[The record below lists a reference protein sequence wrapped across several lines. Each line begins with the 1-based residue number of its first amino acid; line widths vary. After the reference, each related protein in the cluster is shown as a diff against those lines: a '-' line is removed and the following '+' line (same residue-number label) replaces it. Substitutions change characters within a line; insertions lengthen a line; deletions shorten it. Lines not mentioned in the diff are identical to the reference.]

1 MNQPDPER
9 WRVIEECLDRV
20 LDSPESERARILDE
34 VEDPSLRREVEK
46 LLAASEEAGSRF
58 ETPPLLVARE
68 VLREPETVDPVE
80 VGRQIGP
87 WRTVRLLGRGGMG
100 AVYLAE
106 RADGA
111 FDKAVALKIVKRGMD
126 TDEIVRRFH
135 QERKILARLEHPNI
149 AGLIDGGVTDDG
161 MPYFV
166 MELAVGEPI
175 DEWCDARTLLVR
187 ERLRLFRTVCE
198 AVQYAHGN
206 LVIHRDLKPPN
217 VVVSGG
223 EVKLLDFGIAKLLG
237 AEDAQAVI
245 TQTNEARLTPRY
257 AAPEQVRGL
266 ATTTATDV
274 YSLGIILYELLTGR
288 PPFRLSGR
296 TLLEMQVI
304 ICTEDPLRPSAVVT
318 RSREGKSAV
327 EIARSRGLG
336 RPETLQQMLRGDL
349 DAICLKALCKAPE
362 ERYGSPIA
370 LADDIERYLEGRPVR
385 AMPPS
390 RSYRAR
396 KFVQRNRAAVALGAL
411 TGLVLAGATI
421 ATVVSAAAARRQGLL
436 RQQEAERATVA
447 RDFVVNMLG
456 SFDPDEQPG
465 RRQLTTAE
473 LIQVGIA
480 NLDALDVQPSLKAT
494 VMNTLGQVA
503 FNMGERSVADSL
515 FRGAYAILAPTGDNA
530 DLANTMMGIGQ
541 ILQRDQKYV
550 DAANWYR
557 RALDA
562 RQQNLEPL
570 DRRTAEAQRALAFAL
585 YNIDG
590 DAASREAEA
599 LYSDLLARPD
609 LPADLQ
615 AAAIE
620 GLGDLRLR
628 AHELPQAES
637 LYTRVLVLRRATQPE
652 GHPDIARALWGLGT
666 AVRDQDR
673 LAEAEADYRESLEI
687 LMAAYGPRHRDVAFA
702 WYFLGQALSLQQR
715 DAEAED
721 AFRQAAEISADVNP
735 PGHSFTAQAFHYT
748 GLMASRAGDETAAL
762 HWLERSRSVSL
773 EALANGQDSAAIAN
787 QVVSTDIEIASRLA
801 SLNRKAEALE
811 LLREAVRFPADSANA
826 RRAADHLADMEKG
839 SGETPDRP
847 GPSAPK

>member
-1 MNQPDPER
+1 MSQPDPER
-9 WRVIEECLDRV
+9 WRAIEELLDRV
-20 LDSPESERARILDE
+20 LDAPESERERILE
-34 VEDPSLRREVEK
+34 ESSDPALRREVEK

-68 VLREPETVDPVE
+68 VLREPEELDQVE
-80 VGRQIGP
+80 IGRRIGP
-87 WRTVRLLGRGGMG
+87 WRTVKLLGRGGMG
-100 AVYLAE
+100 VVYRAE

-111 FDKAVALKIVKRGMD
+111 FEKAVALKIVKRGMD

-161 MPYFV
+161 TPYFV
-166 MELAVGEPI
+166 MELAVGQPI

-217 VVVSGG
+217 VVVSNS

-257 AAPEQVRGL
+257 AAPEQVRGM

-296 TLLEMQVI
+296 TLLEMEVI
-304 ICTEDPLRPSAVVT
+304 ICTEDAMRPSVAVT
-318 RSREGKSAV
+318 RMREGRPAI

-349 DAICLKALCKAPE
+349 DAICLKALRKAPE
-362 ERYGSPIA
+362 ERYGSAIA
-370 LADDIERYLEGRPVR
+370 LAEDIERYLDGRPVR

-390 RSYRAR
+390 RGYRVR
-396 KFVQRNRAAVALGAL
+396 KFVQRNVAAVTLAAL
-411 TGLVLAGATI
+411 TALVLAGATV
-421 ATVVSAAAARRQGLL
+421 ATVVSAATARRQGRL
-436 RQQEAERATVA
+436 RQLEAERATVA

-456 SFDPDEQPG
+456 SFDPDERPG
-465 RRQLTTAE
+465 RRQVTTRDMV
-473 LIQVGIA
+473 QVGIA
-480 NLDALDVQPSLKAT
+480 NLDALDVQPALKAT

-503 FNMGERSVADSL
+503 FNLGERSIADSL
-515 FRGAYAILAPTGDNA
+515 FRAAYDILAPAGESA
-530 DLANTMMGIGQ
+530 DIANSMMGIGQ
-541 ILQRDQKYV
+541 IQQRDQNYG
-550 DAANWYR
+550 AAADWYR
-557 RALDA
+557 RALA
-562 RQQNLEPL
+562 AWQRNRQSP
-570 DRRTAEAQRALAFAL
+570 DRHTAEAQRALAFAL
-585 YNIDG
+585 YNVNRDG
-590 DAASREAEA
+590 ESREAET
-599 LYSDLLARPD
+599 LYDDLLAKPD

-628 AHELPQAES
+628 YREPARAES
-637 LYTRVLVLRRATQPE
+637 LYTRVLALRRATQPE

-666 AVRDQDR
+666 AVRDQGR
-673 LAEAEADYRESLEI
+673 YAEADADYRQSLQMLTE
-687 LMAAYGPRHRDVAFA
+687 AYGPRHRDIAFA
-702 WYFLGQALSLQQR
+702 WFFIGHSLQLQHR
-715 DAEAED
+715 EADALD
-721 AFRQAAEISADVNP
+721 AYRQAAEISGEVNT
-735 PGHSFTAQAFHYT
+735 PGHSFTAQTLHYA
-748 GLMASRAGDETAAL
+748 GLMASRVGKGADAL
-762 HWLERSRSVSL
+762 EYFERARAVSL
-773 EALANGQDSAAIAN
+773 AGLAAGQDSASIAD
-787 QVVSTDIEIASRLA
+787 QIAATDLELA
-801 SLNRKAEALE
+801 SQLSEQNRDAEALVV
-811 LLREAVRFPADSANA
+811 LREAVRFPADSALTA
-826 RRAADHLADMEKG
+826 RAAARLQRME
-839 SGETPDRP
+839 ERLDR
-847 GPSAPK
+847 SDRQAPRSR